1 MKIAIWGMKEWEQEY
16 VKGALS
22 KGASDSEIVF
32 YDGILNPDTLP
43 PKNDFDIIS
52 VFVDS
57 TVNKATLDH
66 FPNLKGVVTRSTGYD
81 HVDVKECAARNI
93 VASSV
98 PSYGE
103 NTVAEF
109 AFALILALSRKVY
122 AAVDNF
128 RETGKYSFE
137 GLMGFDLK
145 GKTIGVIGTGR
156 IGKYAIKI
164 AKGFDMKIVAY
175 DAFPNEAMSQELGF
189 SYMPFEEVL
198 KVSDVVTIHVPFL
211 PETEHMFNEKT
222 LPLMKKGSILIN
234 TSRGAVIKTEALV
247 AALDSGQLAGA
258 GLDVI
263 EEEGVLK
270 DEMGFVLHGTPEGHN
285 LKTMIANHVLSDM
298 PNVLLTPHAAFNTK
312 EALIRILDTSIED
325 IQGIVNG
332 SPVNVIKVKN

>member
-1 MKIAIWGMKEWEQEY
+1 MKIALWGMKDWEQKY
-16 VKGALS
+16 VSDALS
-22 KGASDSEIVF
+22 GTDSELVF
-32 YDGILNPDTLP
+32 YEGLLKPDNLP
-43 PKNDFDIIS
+43 PQNDFDIIS

-57 TVNKATLDH
+57 TVKKETLDH
-66 FPNLKGVVTRSTGYD
+66 FPNLKGVVTRSTGFD
-81 HVDVKECAARNI
+81 HVDVKGATARNI
-93 VASSV
+93 VVSSV

-109 AFALILALSRKVY
+109 AFALILSLSRKVY
-122 AAVDNF
+122 QAVDNF

-156 IGKYAIKI
+156 IGKYSIKI
-164 AKGFDMKIVAY
+164 ARGFDMNIVAY
-175 DAFPNEAMSQELGF
+175 DAFPNEAMAKELGF
-189 SYMPFEEVL
+189 TYMPFEEVL

-222 LPLMKKGSILIN
+222 IPMMKKGAILIN
-234 TSRGAVIKTEALV
+234 TARGAVVETSAIV
-247 AALDSGQLAGA
+247 AALQSGHLSGA

-285 LKTMIANHVLSDM
+285 MKTMIANHVLADM

-312 EALIRILDTSIED
+312 EALMRILDTTIEN
-325 IQGIVNG
+325 INGIVNEV
-332 SPVNVIKVKN
+332 PVNVVKS

>member
-1 MKIAIWGMKEWEQEY
+1 MKEWEQEY
-16 VKGALS
+16 VRNAL
-22 KGASDSEIVF
+22 KDSAGELTF
-32 YDGILNPDTLP
+32 YDGQLKPDNLP
-43 PKNDFDIIS
+43 PQSDFDIVSI
-52 VFVDS
+52 FVDS
-57 TVNKATLDH
+57 VVSKMTLDN

-81 HVDVKECAARNI
+81 HVDLKECEARNI
-93 VASSV
+93 IVSSV

-137 GLMGFDLK
+137 GLMGVDLK

-156 IGKYAIKI
+156 IGKYSIKI
-164 AKGFDMKIVAY
+164 AKGFDMNVVGY
-175 DAFPNEAMSQELGF
+175 DAFPNEAMAKELGF

-222 LPLMKKGSILIN
+222 IPSMKKGAILVN
-234 TSRGAVIKTEALV
+234 TARGAVVKTSALVEALQ
-247 AALDSGQLAGA
+247 SGHLSGA

-270 DEMGFVLHGTPEGHN
+270 DEMGFVLHGDSEGHDM
-285 LKTMIANHVLSDM
+285 KTMIANHVLSDM

-312 EALIRILDTSIED
+312 EALIRILDTSVED
-325 IQGIVNG
+325 IKGIVSG
-332 SPVNVIKVKN
+332 TPVNVVVAK